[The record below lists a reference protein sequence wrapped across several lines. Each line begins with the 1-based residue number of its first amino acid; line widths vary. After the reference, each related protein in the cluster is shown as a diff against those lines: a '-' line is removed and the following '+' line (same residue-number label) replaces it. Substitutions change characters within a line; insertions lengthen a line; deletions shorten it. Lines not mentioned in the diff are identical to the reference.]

1 MSIKVIK
8 SRKGRIINY
17 RTKCSCG
24 CQFEFDSND
33 TILGS
38 YTGKYF
44 VRCPECSFSV
54 YKNWFNWKKVKKNK

>member
-1 MSIKVIK
+1 MSIKIIK
-8 SRKGRIINY
+8 SGKDRIVNY

-33 TILGS
+33 ILRGN

-44 VRCPECSFSV
+44 VSCPDCSFSI
-54 YKNWFNWKKVKKNK
+54 YKNWFKWKKVKKDK